1 MISSESRRIVPVI
14 LAGGSGTRLW
24 PLSRSGYPKQFQA
37 LHGERTM
44 LQQTVERLS
53 GLSVEKPVTICS
65 EQHRFFVAEQ
75 LRQIDSS
82 GPIILEPVAK
92 NTAPAIALAALLEED
107 PSTLLL
113 VLSADHVIQDEGE
126 FTKAVCNAISLA
138 EKGKLVI
145 FGVVPTEPNTGYG
158 YIQAGDADGHGFAVT
173 SFVEKPDVDTAEN
186 FISKGN
192 YYWNSGMFLFQAG
205 RYIEELK
212 KYQFPIYEAC
222 LLSINAMTNDLD
234 FLRVGAKEFG
244 RCPDN
249 SIDYAVMEKTAD
261 AVVVPMDAGWNDIGS
276 WSSLWAI
283 SDKDYDGNAGIG
295 DVLLLKCKNNYV
307 RAENKLVTMVGVDDL
322 VVVTTK
328 DAVMVAHKN
337 SVQDV
342 KEIVQQLKVANR
354 SELELHREVYRPW
367 GRYDSVDAGNGY
379 QVKRITVNP
388 GAKLSVQM
396 HNHRAEHWI
405 VVSGMARVTNGDQN
419 FLLLE
424 NQSTY
429 IPIGEI
435 HALENPGELP
445 LEIIE
450 VQTGSYFGE
459 DDIIRFEDR
468 YGRV

>member
-1 MISSESRRIVPVI
+1 MVNSKSRRIVPVI

-53 GLSVEKPVTICS
+53 GLAVEKPVTICS

-82 GPIILEPVAK
+82 GLIILEPVAR

-113 VLSADHVIQDEGE
+113 VLSADHVIRDEDE
-126 FTKAVCNAISLA
+126 FTKAVSNAISLA
-138 EKGKLVI
+138 ERGKLAI
-145 FGVVPTEPNTGYG
+145 FGVVPDEPNTGYG

-173 SFVEKPDVDTAEN
+173 SFVEKPDVDTAER

-192 YYWNSGMFLFQAG
+192 FYWNSGMFLFQAG

-212 KYQFPIYEAC
+212 KYQIDIYEAC
-222 LLSINAMTNDLD
+222 LLSITAKTNDLD
-234 FLRVGAKEFG
+234 FLRVGTKEFWG
-244 RCPDN
+244 CPED
-249 SIDYAVMEKTAD
+249 SIDYAVMEKTVD
-261 AVVVPMDAGWNDIGS
+261 AVVVPIDAGWNDIGS

-283 SDKDYDGNAGIG
+283 SDKDYDGNVGIG

-307 RAENKLVTMVGVDDL
+307 RAEDKLVTMVGVDDL

-328 DAVMVAHKN
+328 DAVMVADKN
-337 SVQDV
+337 SVHDV
-342 KEIVQQLKVANR
+342 KEIVQQLKLANR

-367 GRYDSVDAGNGY
+367 GKYDSVDAGNGY
-379 QVKRITVNP
+379 QIKRITVNP

-405 VVSGMARVTNGDQN
+405 VVSGIARVTNGDQN
-419 FLLLE
+419 FLLLA

-429 IPIGEI
+429 IPIGEV

-445 LEIIE
+445 LEIVE
-450 VQTGSYFGE
+450 VQTGSYLGE
-459 DDIIRFEDR
+459 DDIVRFEDR